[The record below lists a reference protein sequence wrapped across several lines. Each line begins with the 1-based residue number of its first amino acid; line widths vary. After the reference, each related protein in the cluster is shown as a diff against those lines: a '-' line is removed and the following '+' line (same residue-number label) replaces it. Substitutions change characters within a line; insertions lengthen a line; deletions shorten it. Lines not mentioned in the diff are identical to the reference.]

1 MNISKEILDE
11 VALSEK
17 EYKLIVQ
24 QLGREPNE
32 LALKGVVVV
41 SNQQSELG

>member
-1 MNISKEILDE
+1 MKISKEILGE

-24 QLGREPNE
+24 QLGRE
-32 LALKGVVVV
+32 LGVMALSGYR
-41 SNQQSELG
+41 